1 MRLVRER
8 IEDAQI
14 DVRFVAD
21 RIADQRGFDA
31 VFRSGQVIWSDDLPS
46 DPRFAIDLFRR
57 FPHQSGLIIP
67 LFLDG
72 QVAGAFYLVWWRT
85 RRRFEEADLA
95 PLEAVGEQ
103 AGVLLRNAR
112 LHDAL
117 NTRAGR
123 LRTLTRLNQLVSSS
137 LEPDE
142 VLAGIAAAAVELM
155 QVPVVSVWVVDAAL
169 KRLHARAF
177 AGPHGVPDFP
187 RRSFDLGEGDV
198 GWVATHRRTLQ
209 IDDVTSDAR
218 VTNREWWDA
227 HGFRSFL
234 GVPIIFQD
242 LLLGVLVMGGRAPL
256 QMAVDDHEMLDIFV
270 TQSAS
275 AIAKARLFQDIQDRR
290 RLTEDLYALT
300 QAMDRSMDLQERV
313 EIFAEAAGRALNFE
327 RLNVWLAEADGATL
341 RLVAGSDVGPDVPRL
356 VPLREV
362 GGFHEGFDGSQF
374 RFNHVELVPEKREY
388 APGEKV
394 KLTCRDTDK
403 GEHEA
408 VSHIVVEKAPATAP
422 VKK

>member
-1 MRLVRER
+1 M
-8 IEDAQI
+8 
-14 DVRFVAD
+14 
-21 RIADQRGFDA
+21 
-31 VFRSGQVIWSDDLPS
+31 
-46 DPRFAIDLFRR
+46 
-57 FPHQSGLIIP
+57 
-67 LFLDG
+67 
-72 QVAGAFYLVWWRT
+72 WWRT

-95 PLEAVGEQ
+95 PLEAIGEQ

-169 KRLHARAF
+169 KRLDARAF
-177 AGPHGVPDFP
+177 AGPAGVPDFP
-187 RRSFDLGEGDV
+187 RRTFDLGEGDV
-198 GWVATHRRTLQ
+198 GWVATHRRALE
-209 IDDVTSDAR
+209 IDDVASDAR

-227 HGFRSFL
+227 HGFQSFL
-234 GVPIIFQD
+234 GVPIVFQD
-242 LLLGVLVMGGRAPL
+242 LLLGVLVMGGRAPFRL
-256 QMAVDDHEMLDIFV
+256 AADDHEMLDIFV

-313 EIFAEAAGRALNFE
+313 QSSRTRRAARSTSSVSTSGSRRPTAPRSGSSRVPTPGRTFPAWFPCGKSAPS
-327 RLNVWLAEADGATL
+327 RRCGSRASPSWCRTTGSSPGCRRCRRGGAAT
-341 RLVAGSDVGPDVPRL
+341 RSC
-356 VPLREV
+356 
-362 GGFHEGFDGSQF
+362 
-374 RFNHVELVPEKREY
+374 
-388 APGEKV
+388 APGASSSSRSS
-394 KLTCRDTDK
+394 CRAARS
-403 GEHEA
+403 GW
-408 VSHIVVEKAPATAP
+408 
-422 VKK
+422 